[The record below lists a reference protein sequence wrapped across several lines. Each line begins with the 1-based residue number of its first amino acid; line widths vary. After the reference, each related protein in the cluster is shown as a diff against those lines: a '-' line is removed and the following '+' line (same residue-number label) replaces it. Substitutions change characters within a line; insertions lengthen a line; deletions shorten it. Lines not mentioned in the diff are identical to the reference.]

1 MSFLGADIV
10 YDHADYRLLSKRA
23 TENLLD
29 FDEVNLFLRGIV
41 PMIGFQSTT
50 VEYERGE
57 RLPGRVSIR
66 LERWSHLLLKESH
79 PFL

>member
-10 YDHADYRLLSKRA
+10 YDHADYRLLSRRA
-23 TENLLD
+23 TENLLN

-50 VEYERGE
+50 VEYERE
-57 RLPGRVSIR
+57 NVLPGRVSIR
-66 LERWSHLLLKESH
+66 SER
-79 PFL
+79 

>member
-29 FDEVNLFLRGIV
+29 FDEVNLFLRT
-41 PMIGFQSTT
+41 PMLQGHSAIPISY
-50 VEYERGE
+50 VLY
-57 RLPGRVSIR
+57 
-66 LERWSHLLLKESH
+66 
-79 PFL
+79 

>member
-10 YDHADYRLLSKRA
+10 YDHADYRLLSRRA
-23 TENLLD
+23 TENLLN

-57 RLPGRVSIR
+57 RFAGRVSIR
-66 LERWSHLLLKESH
+66 SER
-79 PFL
+79 

>member
-29 FDEVNLFLRGIV
+29 FDEVNLFFARDRTNDRFSEHYCGV
-41 PMIGFQSTT
+41 
-50 VEYERGE
+50 
-57 RLPGRVSIR
+57 
-66 LERWSHLLLKESH
+66 
-79 PFL
+79 